1 MRSHHEE
8 RGIVFSAE
16 ELERVDTVGRIG
28 IERVDRVLLVKVDG
42 VGQLE
47 SMLKR

>member
-1 MRSHHEE
+1 MRSHHEK
-8 RGIVFSAE
+8 RGIVLSAE

-28 IERVDRVLLVKVDG
+28 IERMDGVLLVKVDG

>member
-1 MRSHHEE
+1 
-8 RGIVFSAE
+8 
-16 ELERVDTVGRIG
+16 VGRIG
-28 IERVDRVLLVKVDG
+28 IERMDGVLLVKVDG